1 MNFVV
6 VVGYLFQPA
15 TILQSETDQLQL
27 VLASSLIVEQ
37 SVSCAMFRGI
47 SNPII
52 TPSQLHQTP
61 SVPLLTYETSLF
73 IATLPPSSMSWCM
86 HTQQGHVLLLTT
98 LCTALEDPIRH
109 YQEMLMS

>member
-15 TILQSETDQLQL
+15 TISHSETDQLQL

-52 TPSQLHQTP
+52 T
-61 SVPLLTYETSLF
+61 
-73 IATLPPSSMSWCM
+73 SS
-86 HTQQGHVLLLTT
+86 
-98 LCTALEDPIRH
+98 
-109 YQEMLMS
+109 